1 MTARS
6 PEDFPS
12 SPRASKSARSER
24 SPAVPYSAP
33 PSSFWAQG
41 AEEREGRAP
50 HRRDDETRARENA
63 LRTLDEELER
73 LRASPIPKPNSVT
86 RYALYFLLFTLL
98 LSIRDIRMMYRPE
111 GSFFTVERLQVE
123 GLAQEDL
130 GLLDWGFVLH
140 WGNNALLLRYNI
152 FLNMLY
158 AAGLGTVLF
167 LRNRDMTNS
176 RLIDRQNRELSIL
189 NRRQSIEVEESSRL
203 LRDLGRAQMRL
214 LSAEKLA
221 SIGRLS
227 ATLAHEIRNP
237 LGIIASSAGMV
248 AEDLDPAS
256 PQGQALELIRQEIQ
270 RLNKIISDLL
280 NFARPRP
287 PHPTYHDL
295 NDLVRAW
302 IAPHQDALGEKH
314 VQLLADLEPALPE
327 VFIDSDQLYQAFLNL
342 LLNASEAL
350 EEHGGG
356 TIVVITRTE
365 SREVVSLEIQDN
377 GEGIPPDILAQVF
390 EPFFTTKTTG
400 SGLGL
405 AVVKQT
411 VESMG
416 GMVEIVS
423 TRGEGTRVRLRIP
436 TGPAPAQAESRMPSA
451 PITATV
457 KDDTRVEYQI

>member
-1 MTARS
+1 MTTRS
-6 PEDFPS
+6 PDNSKS
-12 SPRASKSARSER
+12 SSRAPNRASPER
-24 SPAVPYSAP
+24 PAAIPYTAP
-33 PSSFWAQG
+33 PSTFWARENG
-41 AEEREGRAP
+41 ERENRAP
-50 HRRDDETRARENA
+50 QRRDDEARARENA

-73 LRASPIPKPNSVT
+73 LRASPIPRPNSVT
-86 RYALYFLLFTLL
+86 RYALYFVLFMLL
-98 LSIRDIRMMYRPE
+98 LSIRDIRMIYRPE
-111 GSFFTVERLQVE
+111 GSFLTVERLVE
-123 GLAQEDL
+123 GLAQDNL
-130 GLLDWGFVLH
+130 GLLDWGLVFH

-167 LRNRDMTNS
+167 LRNRDKTNS

-189 NRRQSIEVEESSRL
+189 NRRQAIEVEESSRL

-295 NDLVRAW
+295 NDLVRVW

-350 EEHGGG
+350 DEHGGG
-356 TIVVITRTE
+356 TIVVTTRTE
-365 SREVVSLEIQDN
+365 SREVVAIELRDN
-377 GEGIPPDILAQVF
+377 ADGIPPDILAQVF

-416 GMVEIVS
+416 GMVEMIS

-436 TGPAPAQAESRMPSA
+436 TGPAPAQAESRLPTAPTTASPSDA
-451 PITATV
+451 
-457 KDDTRVEYQI
+457 TRVEYQI